1 MMPIL
6 SIEEAQSELIYK
18 SLVTLKLLE
27 DLLKELH
34 SKGAIKL
41 EEK

>member
-1 MMPIL
+1 MKPIL

-27 DLLKELH
+27 DLNKEIY
-34 SKGAIKL
+34 SKGVIKL